1 MIICEL
7 KNNQRTDALVSELV
21 DIWEDSVRATHSF
34 LTHADIETI
43 KLYVPHAIKAVPH
56 LFVAREN
63 TGSIHGFL
71 GISGQKIEMLFI
83 ATHSFLTHADIE
95 TIKLYVPHAIKAVP
109 HLFVARENTGS
120 IHGFLGISGQKIEML
135 FIATQYR
142 GHGLGK
148 KSIQETMSLYPIT
161 DVVVN
166 EQNQQA
172 IGFYEH
178 MGFEVYD
185 RSAIDEHGGTFPI
198 LFMRKP

>member
-83 ATHSFLTHADIE
+83 AT
-95 TIKLYVPHAIKAVP
+95 
-109 HLFVARENTGS
+109 
-120 IHGFLGISGQKIEML
+120 Q
-135 FIATQYR
+135 R

-148 KSIQETMSLYPIT
+148 KLIQETMSLYPIT

-185 RSAIDEHGGTFPI
+185 RSATDEQGGPFPI
-198 LFMRKP
+198 LFMRKH

>member
-1 MIICEL
+1 M
-7 KNNQRTDALVSELV
+7 

-34 LTHADIETI
+34 LTHA
-43 KLYVPHAIKAVPH
+43 
-56 LFVAREN
+56 
-63 TGSIHGFL
+63 
-71 GISGQKIEMLFI
+71 
-83 ATHSFLTHADIE
+83 
-95 TIKLYVPHAIKAVP
+95 
-109 HLFVARENTGS
+109 
-120 IHGFLGISGQKIEML
+120 
-135 FIATQYR
+135 
-142 GHGLGK
+142 GLGK
-148 KSIQETMSLYPIT
+148 KLIQEAMSLYPIT

>member
-71 GISGQKIEMLFI
+71 GISGQKIEMLFLLLTI
-83 ATHSFLTHADIE
+83 ADTVL
-95 TIKLYVPHAIKAVP
+95 
-109 HLFVARENTGS
+109 ARN
-120 IHGFLGISGQKIEML
+120 
-135 FIATQYR
+135 
-142 GHGLGK
+142 
-148 KSIQETMSLYPIT
+148 
-161 DVVVN
+161 
-166 EQNQQA
+166 
-172 IGFYEH
+172 
-178 MGFEVYD
+178 
-185 RSAIDEHGGTFPI
+185 
-198 LFMRKP
+198 

>member
-56 LFVAREN
+56 LV
-63 TGSIHGFL
+63 
-71 GISGQKIEMLFI
+71 
-83 ATHSFLTHADIE
+83 
-95 TIKLYVPHAIKAVP
+95 
-109 HLFVARENTGS
+109 VARENTGS

-148 KSIQETMSLYPIT
+148 KLIQETMSLYPIT

>member
-1 MIICEL
+1 MIFIDKFLGQRAPSTVKTDADFFELKMIISEL
-7 KNNQRTDALVSELV
+7 KSNQRTDALVSELV

-83 ATHSFLTHADIE
+83 AS
-95 TIKLYVPHAIKAVP
+95 
-109 HLFVARENTGS
+109 
-120 IHGFLGISGQKIEML
+120 
-135 FIATQYR
+135 QYR
-142 GHGLGK
+142 GKGLGK
-148 KSIQETMSLYPIT
+148 KLIREAMSHYPIT

-166 EQNQQA
+166 EQNYQA

-185 RSAIDEHGGTFPI
+185 RSATDEQGGPFPI

>member
-1 MIICEL
+1 MIFIDKFLGQRAPTTFRTVKTDADFFELKMIISEL
-7 KNNQRTDALVSELV
+7 KSNQRTDAQVNELV

-71 GISGQKIEMLFI
+71 GISGQKIEM
-83 ATHSFLTHADIE
+83 H
-95 TIKLYVPHAIKAVP
+95 
-109 HLFVARENTGS
+109 
-120 IHGFLGISGQKIEML
+120 
-135 FIATQYR
+135 R
-142 GHGLGK
+142 GKGLGK
-148 KSIQETMSLYPIT
+148 KLIQEAMSHYPIT

-166 EQNQQA
+166 EQNYQA

-185 RSAIDEHGGTFPI
+185 RSATDEQGGPFPI

>member
-63 TGSIHGFL
+63 TG
-71 GISGQKIEMLFI
+71 E
-83 ATHSFLTHADIE
+83 A
-95 TIKLYVPHAIKAVP
+95 
-109 HLFVARENTGS
+109 
-120 IHGFLGISGQKIEML
+120 
-135 FIATQYR
+135 
-142 GHGLGK
+142 
-148 KSIQETMSLYPIT
+148 MSHYPIT

-166 EQNQQA
+166 EQNYQA

-185 RSAIDEHGGTFPI
+185 RSATDEQGGPFPI